1 MADAPRYR
9 VEREVY
15 QSKMHVPEEADAVA
29 YRAVSGLA
37 VAGLLL
43 GLFAPLALVVQ
54 PMWLAAIA
62 GVVINV
68 VALRRIAAGAPALV
82 GRKAALVG
90 LTLSAIFFAAVPAD
104 WLSYRWL
111 LRDEARK
118 CAAIWFDYLRA
129 GQPQKAYQLTIGP
142 PMRDRLDDSLWEFFR
157 EGSDG
162 RTMLNGFIH
171 RPAVGALIALKD
183 KATVR
188 FYDTESQ
195 WSEKDLDHV
204 YQTYAV
210 TYPDSEGLKTFFI
223 GLVLDRSMDGRTGHA
238 YWQISRID
246 GGVKPKWLGGSGEP
260 PKI

>member
-1 MADAPRYR
+1 MADRPKYR

-15 QSKMHVPEEADAVA
+15 QSKMHVPEEADAA
-29 YRAVSGLA
+29 TYRAVSGLA

-43 GLFAPLALVVQ
+43 GLLAPLAVVIQ

-90 LTLSAIFFAAVPAD
+90 LTLSAIFFAALPAN
-104 WLSYRWL
+104 WLTYRWL

-118 CAAIWFDYLRA
+118 CAAIWFDYLRD
-129 GQPQKAYQLTIGP
+129 GQPHKAYQLTMGP
-142 PMRDRLDDSLWEFFR
+142 PIRDRQDDDLWEFFR
-157 EGSDG
+157 EGSEA
-162 RTMLNGFIH
+162 RTMLDGFIR
-171 RPAVGALIALKD
+171 RPGIGALVALKD

-188 FYDTESQ
+188 YYATESQ
-195 WSEKDLDHV
+195 WSEKEADRV

-210 TYPDSEGLKTFFI
+210 TYPDSEGLKTFFV
-223 GLVLDRSMDGRTGHA
+223 GLVLDRSTDARTGHS
-238 YWQISRID
+238 YWQVSGIS
-246 GGVKPKWLGGSGEP
+246 GGAKPKWLGGSGAP